1 LPLYKFI
8 FSLDEWLV
16 STKLLVLLQ
25 TFQRATEKAIK
36 MQAGAQINI
45 WLISIQMAS
54 ETKNQ
59 KRPKTNRIGPKTES
73 SL

>member
-1 LPLYKFI
+1 LIAFSSDLYWLLYKFI
-8 FSLDEWLV
+8 FSLDECLV

-45 WLISIQMAS
+45 
-54 ETKNQ
+54 
-59 KRPKTNRIGPKTES
+59 
-73 SL
+73 